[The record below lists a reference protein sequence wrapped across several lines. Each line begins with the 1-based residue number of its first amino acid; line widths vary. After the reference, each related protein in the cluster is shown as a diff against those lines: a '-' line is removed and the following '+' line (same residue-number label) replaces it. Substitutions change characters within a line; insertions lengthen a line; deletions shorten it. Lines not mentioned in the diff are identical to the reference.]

1 MKLPAILPAL
11 VLFAS
16 PMLHADGRGL
26 RDTSGT
32 AETVFIASEFS
43 VEIEYPNFVISVLA
57 HLTGA
62 HFERLLLEEW
72 DFKTPA
78 AGPFLF
84 HLSEG
89 EDRWL
94 EIASDPTFP
103 SYVTLPREDRTEIR
117 PGALN
122 FVKSLVAFFQS
133 PRADTLHAVFEYAGD
148 TLCARAFQR
157 ACSTDPGS
165 GVTTLSRVE
174 TWNRSTGEAY
184 INGDVQ
190 AVTAEGYTTYKDI
203 RIALMNKD
211 VRMHFT
217 PQHIGIARNG
227 QGKFHA
233 GESAQNTLLRPD

>member
-1 MKLPAILPAL
+1 MKILAILPAFL
-11 VLFAS
+11 LFAS
-16 PMLHADGRGL
+16 PMLHAEGRGL

-78 AGPFLF
+78 SGPFLF
-84 HLSEG
+84 HLSKG
-89 EDRWL
+89 DDRWL

-117 PGALN
+117 PGALI
-122 FVKSLVAFFQS
+122 FVKSLVAFFQT
-133 PRADTLHAVFEYAGD
+133 PRVDTLHAVFEYAGD
-148 TLCARAFQR
+148 TLCARAFQK
-157 ACSTDPGS
+157 ASS
-165 GVTTLSRVE
+165 GDAASRVTTLSRIE

-190 AVTAEGYTTYKDI
+190 AVTADGCTTYQDI

-217 PQHIGIARNG
+217 PLHIGIARSGLANT
-227 QGKFHA
+227 HA
-233 GESAQNTLLRPD
+233 GESAQNTLVRPD